1 MMSIDFIMRL
11 LRLIGLALAATAA
24 LAPLTA
30 SADTYPSKPI
40 RLLIGFPPGG
50 SSDIVARL
58 IAKPLGERLGK
69 PVVVDNK
76 AGAGGIIAADAA
88 AKSDPDGHTLI
99 LLPSGHATAAVMK
112 KVLPYQSVS
121 DFAWI
126 STVTTYP
133 MVLAVLPGS
142 RLSSFPDMLK
152 MAKAEPNKYSF
163 SSAGVGTAHHL
174 VGELIMAESG
184 INLLHVPFRGG
195 SAPLVE
201 LLAGRVDMMI
211 DTMTFIAP
219 LAKEKRVNILAT
231 TSPKGNAAGL
241 PIVADSLPNVVYES
255 WLGIAAPRN
264 TPPAIVEQLNKELRA
279 IVDQPDIKARLIELG
294 GSPKASSP
302 AEFRQRVE
310 QDIAKLEKVVTDRK
324 IEKE

>member
-1 MMSIDFIMRL
+1 MKINKIMRPL
-11 LRLIGLALAATAA
+11 SLIGLAITAA
-24 LAPLTA
+24 FVFTPIMA

-69 PVVVDNK
+69 PVVVENK
-76 AGAGGIIAADAA
+76 PGAGGIIAADFA
-88 AKSDPDGHTLI
+88 AKSEPDGYTLI
-99 LLPSGHATAAVMK
+99 LLPSGHASAAVMK
-112 KVLPYQSVS
+112 KVLPYQSVN
-121 DFAWI
+121 DFAWV

-142 RLSSFPDMLK
+142 RFSSFPELLK
-152 MAKAEPNKYSF
+152 SAKAEPNKFSF

-184 INLLHVPFRGG
+184 VNMLHVPFRGG

-231 TSPKGNAAGL
+231 TAPKGNAAGH
-241 PIVADSLPNVVYES
+241 PIIADSLPNVVYES

-264 TPPAIVEQLNKELRA
+264 TPPAVVEQLNRELRA
-279 IVDQPDIKARLIELG
+279 IIDQPDIKARLIELG